1 MSLYVRITIWGV
13 RVKNMFSDV
22 GKTLSCYTPP
32 ITCVDISIDCFYTP
46 PIFTSDSSLFLPFS
60 FCCIFSCN
68 TIWGTRQGENKKG
81 YLPRQPIF
89 C

>member
-32 ITCVDISIDCFYTP
+32 I
-46 PIFTSDSSLFLPFS
+46 FTSDSSLFLAVTLFGGLGKEKIKKAIFPDSQS
-60 FCCIFSCN
+60 FVNLKSN
-68 TIWGTRQGENKKG
+68 TMKNTMQR
-81 YLPRQPIF
+81 YVFLR
-89 C
+89 